1 MEVVHTAIAIVLV
14 VGLIIWAKVDPVIS
28 LVIACLY
35 LGLAAGVG
43 FEGTVTAIT
52 GGFGEI
58 MTKVGLLIGFGV
70 LIGALLHSLG
80 TFRKLVR
87 ALLSVVG
94 AKRLPYALTGA
105 MSTVFPSIYVDV
117 QVVLAAP
124 IARSSARHVGPRGLA
139 HLAGAIGTGIF
150 VLTGQEAHLN
160 AGPAI
165 VLSFVI
171 AGVVCG
177 LAALCYAEF
186 ASTVPVAGSAYT
198 FSYATLG
205 EFIAWIIGWDLVL
218 ELALGAAVVSRGW
231 SAYLQELF
239 DLPTWLAGGDALPD
253 IAAIAIVVGLTTL
266 AVFGTKLSG
275 RFTGVLVVV
284 KVAVVLFV
292 IVAGLFFVK
301 AANLT
306 PFVPASQPADPKN
319 VGSGL
324 DSTLL
329 QSIFGVEPT
338 VFGIYGIIAA
348 ASVVFFAF
356 IGFDIVATSAEETKN
371 PQRDMPRGIIGS
383 LAIVTVLYA
392 AVAFV
397 VTGMLKY
404 SDDRMNTG
412 APLAAAFSANG
423 LEWASKIISVGAVA
437 GLTTVV
443 LVLMLGQ
450 ARVLF
455 AMARDGLLPQGLA
468 KVHPRFGTP
477 YKITIITGAFVAV
490 LAGFV
495 PLDELSKLVSI
506 GTLFA
511 FVVVSA
517 GVIVL
522 RRTRPELDRAF
533 RVPLVPLIPVLSIAA
548 CLWLMVNLSVETWL
562 RFLVWMVL
570 GIVLYFVY
578 GRRHS
583 RLGIDQAAGKA

>member
-1 MEVVHTAIAIVLV
+1 MSLFRTKSVERSIAETDEPDHRLKKDLSAWDLTVF
-14 VGLIIWAKVDPVIS
+14 
-28 LVIACLY
+28 
-35 LGLAAGVG
+35 GVG
-43 FEGTVTAIT
+43 V
-52 GGFGEI
+52 
-58 MTKVGLLIGFGV
+58 MV
-70 LIGALLHSLG
+70 
-80 TFRKLVR
+80 
-87 ALLSVVG
+87 
-94 AKRLPYALTGA
+94 
-105 MSTVFPSIYVDV
+105 
-117 QVVLAAP
+117 
-124 IARSSARHVGPRGLA
+124 
-139 HLAGAIGTGIF
+139 GTGIF
-150 VLTGQEAHLN
+150 VLTGQEAHRN

-171 AGVVCG
+171 AGIVCG

-253 IAAIAIVVGLTTL
+253 IAAIVIVLGLTAL
-266 AVFGTKLSG
+266 GVLGTKLSG
-275 RFTGVLVVV
+275 RFTSVLVVI
-284 KVAVVLFV
+284 KIAVVLFV

-306 PFVPASQPADPKN
+306 PFIPGSQPADPKSI
-319 VGSGL
+319 GSGL

-329 QSIFGVEPT
+329 QSLFGVEPS

-455 AMARDGLLPQGLA
+455 AMARDGLLPLGLA

-477 YKITIITGAFVAV
+477 YRITIITGVFVAV

-533 RVPLVPLIPVLSIAA
+533 RVPLVPLVPVLSIGA

-562 RFLVWMVL
+562 RFLVWMAL
-570 GIVLYFVY
+570 GMVLYFVY
-578 GRRHS
+578 GRSHS
-583 RLGIDQAAGKA
+583 RLGRDQAAGKV